1 MGKWNWS
8 RVGHVAAAVA
18 LLGAAGCSGGSSG
31 STAASGVDALTVA
44 DKVSVVDAKAETGG
58 AGKLLA
64 KLAGVWSGAP
74 AGSDYEKDLP
84 SVYVHEKAAD
94 SFGMVN
100 EILCMMAQTKYGE
113 MVNKGEY
120 KALVNEK
127 VCRGNDDV
135 SNASSSKGTSSNAPE
150 YMEWTV
156 RSTRADNDS
165 PQIIE
170 AWVHE
175 KAEDGRPPVL
185 IQAKAVITE
194 GSSAEN
200 PYGIFT
206 MNFVGYPVIDGVPV
220 LATPGFKGILT
231 SQREDGKVVL
241 KFAELGDG
249 ENTAIALEKNGTTGG
264 GRVAFDN
271 EWEGQGEMFFAYNA
285 GLFHR
290 QDASGAH
297 EICLDRDNFEISA
310 WRYGMYDA
318 TTGNRVNVN
327 SGFPINT
334 EADGTG
340 KHGWVGYWGLW
351 VPDDVTIEN
360 GDQVYKQN
368 YNGGTSEAY
377 TVLQVGGKL
386 KKHTKNTATLSAIKN
401 IPLETN
407 DFATGKMIRVIWN
420 GTGLRKTA
428 EADPNP
434 GGPPAWTEMDVPYST
449 DNLPWGELNF
459 WSQALGGQ
467 VRIPLANCT
476 RLESGNSQCDAP
488 TGTTDIVYFVENIVY
503 PNDDTIPE
511 TLACYDNCPDI
522 SAGNVS
528 GSGFGL
534 SEAALYTF
542 NSGTDMVLKK
552 NGVPLLQT
560 ADGQQYGYNSG
571 PLFDAALDDNPETS
585 PLACDWTGPMGEKT
599 ICGWKAWSVLDEF
612 YTWETGL
619 QNWNQLTVLKNAQG
633 DPLKFEQPL
642 RIEYTHSAASGRPDF
657 KYNGTK
663 FFLDYNGFGELHG
676 IPGKCVDPSTGQTI
690 ACGNQTRWVPEF
702 TIPEGSDASYI
713 DKNGDPKQAKIK
725 PLEMEQRM
733 TKLDNV
739 GDCSGLPFG
748 DYTLPTIADWSNP
761 NLGTEPV
768 VTDAPAVI
776 GGVVQ

>member
-1 MGKWNWS
+1 MARPIWTK
-8 RVGHVAAAVA
+8 VGHLAAAAA
-18 LLGAAGCSGGSSG
+18 LLGVAGCGGGSSG
-31 STAASGVDALTVA
+31 TTTAAGVEALTVA
-44 DKVSVVDAKAETGG
+44 DKVSVVDATVDA
-58 AGKLLA
+58 AASGKFLA
-64 KLAGVWSGAP
+64 KLAGIWNNPP

-100 EILCMMAQTKYGE
+100 EILCMLAQTKYGE
-113 MVNKGEY
+113 MVNQGEY

-127 VCRGNDDV
+127 LCRGNDDV
-135 SNASSSKGTSSNAPE
+135 SNASSSQGTSSNAPE

-156 RSTRADNDS
+156 RSTRADNNS
-165 PQIIE
+165 PQIVE
-170 AWVHE
+170 AWINE
-175 KAEDGRPPVL
+175 KADSYSPAML

-206 MNFVGYPVIDGVPV
+206 MNFVGYPVVGGVPV
-220 LATPGFKGILT
+220 LATPGFKGILK
-231 SQREDGKVVL
+231 SERVDGKVVL
-241 KFAELGDG
+241 KFAEAGEG

-264 GRVAFDN
+264 GRVSFDN
-271 EWEGQGEMFFAYNA
+271 EWEGEGEMLFAYDA
-285 GLFHR
+285 ELFHR
-290 QDASGAH
+290 MDADETN
-297 EICLDRDNFEISA
+297 EICLDRINFETSA

-318 TTGNRVNVN
+318 ATGNRVNVN

-334 EADGTG
+334 NADGSG
-340 KHGWVGYWGLW
+340 DHGWVGYWGLW
-351 VPDDVTIEN
+351 VPDGVTIEN
-360 GDQVYKQN
+360 NDPVYKQN

-377 TVLQVGGKL
+377 TVVRVGGKL
-386 KKHTKNTATLSAIKN
+386 KKHTKKTATLSDIKN

-407 DFATGKMIRVIWN
+407 DFSTGRMIRVIWN
-420 GTGLRKTA
+420 GTGLRKIA
-428 EADPNP
+428 EAEPNP
-434 GGPPAWTEMDVPYST
+434 DGPPVWTAMDVAYST

-459 WSQALGGQ
+459 WSQSLGGQ

-476 RLESGNSQCDAP
+476 WQEMGGTSCDAP
-488 TGTTDIVYFVENIVY
+488 TATTDIVYFVENIVY
-503 PNDDTIPE
+503 PGDIVPA

-534 SEAALYTF
+534 LEAAEYTF
-542 NSGTDMVLKK
+542 NSNTDMVLKK
-552 NGVPLLQT
+552 GVTPLVQT
-560 ADGQQYGYNSG
+560 AGGQQWGYNSG
-571 PLFDAALDDNPETS
+571 PLFDAALDDDPETS
-585 PLACDWTGPMGEKT
+585 DLACDWTGPEGEAM

-633 DPLKFEQPL
+633 TALKFDQPL
-642 RIEYTHSAASGRPDF
+642 RIEYTHVQTNGAKPDF

-676 IPGKCVDPSTGQTI
+676 IPGKCVDPGTGETI
-690 ACGNQTRWVPEF
+690 ACGPQTRWVPEF

-713 DKNGDPKQAKIK
+713 DGQEVKLTKIK

-739 GDCSGLPFG
+739 GDCNELPFG
-748 DYTLPTIADWSNP
+748 DYTLPTIAEWADP
-761 NLGTEPV
+761 ALGAKPA
-768 VTDAPAVI
+768 VTAAPAVI

>member
-1 MGKWNWS
+1 MARPIWTK
-8 RVGHVAAAVA
+8 VGHLAATAA
-18 LLGAAGCSGGSSG
+18 LLGVAGCGGGSSG
-31 STAASGVDALTVA
+31 STTASGVEALTVA
-44 DKVSVVDAKAETGG
+44 DKVSVVDATVDA
-58 AGKLLA
+58 ASQGKFLA
-64 KLAGVWSGAP
+64 KLAGIWSNVP
-74 AGSDYEKDLP
+74 TGSDYEKDLP

-100 EILCMMAQTKYGE
+100 EILCMMAQTKYDE
-113 MVNKGEY
+113 MVNKGEF

-127 VCRGNDDV
+127 LCRGNDDV
-135 SNASSSKGTSSNAPE
+135 SNASSSQGTSSNAPE

-156 RSTRADNDS
+156 RSTRADNNS
-165 PQIIE
+165 SQIIE
-170 AWVHE
+170 AWIHE
-175 KAEDGRPPVL
+175 KAEDGRPPML

-200 PYGIFT
+200 PYGIFA
-206 MNFVGYPVIDGVPV
+206 MNFVGYPVIGGVPV

-231 SQREDGKVVL
+231 SEREAGKVVL
-241 KFAELGDG
+241 KFAEAGED

-264 GRVAFDN
+264 GRVSFDN
-271 EWEGQGEMFFAYNA
+271 EWEGQGEMLFAYNPD
-285 GLFHR
+285 LFHR
-290 QDASGAH
+290 KDASGAN
-297 EICLDRDNFEISA
+297 EICLDRVNFETSA

-334 EADGTG
+334 NADGSG

-351 VPDDVTIEN
+351 IPEGVTIDN
-360 GDQVYKQN
+360 GDQVFKQN
-368 YNGGTSEAY
+368 YNGGTAEAY
-377 TVLQVGGKL
+377 TVVRVGGKL

-407 DFATGKMIRVIWN
+407 DFATGRMIRVIWN
-420 GTGLRKTA
+420 GSGLRKTA
-428 EADPNP
+428 EAEPNP
-434 GGPPAWTEMDVPYST
+434 SGPPAWTEMDVPYST
-449 DNLPWGELNF
+449 ENLPWGELNF

-467 VRIPLANCT
+467 VRIPLANCE
-476 RLESGNSQCDAP
+476 RLETGNTSCDAP

-503 PNDDTIPE
+503 PGDTVPA
-511 TLACYDNCPDI
+511 TLACYDNCPSILD
-522 SAGNVS
+522 GNVS

-534 SEAALYTF
+534 SEAAEYTF
-542 NSGTDMVLKK
+542 SDMVLEKD
-552 NGVPLLQT
+552 GVKLEQT
-560 ADGQQYGYNSG
+560 AEGQQWGYNSG
-571 PLFDAALDDNPETS
+571 PLFDATLDDDPETS
-585 PLACDWTGPMGEKT
+585 DLACDWTGPMGEKM

-633 DPLKFEQPL
+633 TALKFEQPL
-642 RIEYTHSAASGRPDF
+642 RIEYTHSAAAGRPDF

-676 IPGKCVDPSTGQTI
+676 IPGKCVDPGTGETI

-713 DKNGDPKQAKIK
+713 DKNGQVKLTKIK

-739 GDCSGLPFG
+739 SDCSALPFE
-748 DYTLPTIADWSNP
+748 DYTLPTIADWTNP
-761 NLGTEPV
+761 NLGAEPA
-768 VTDAPAVI
+768 VTAAPAVI